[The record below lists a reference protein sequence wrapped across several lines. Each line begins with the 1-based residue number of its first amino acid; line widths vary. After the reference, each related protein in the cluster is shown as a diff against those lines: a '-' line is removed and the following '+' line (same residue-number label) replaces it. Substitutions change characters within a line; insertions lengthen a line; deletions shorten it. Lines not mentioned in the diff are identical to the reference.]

1 MAFDPNQHQKM
12 NQGQRRE
19 TLRYPSAE
27 QSYAQQASA
36 LQPQRRQTLGG
47 PSGEPSPAVS
57 RQRIPTAGG
66 PASQCAPPRSQPLQR
81 SQSSGGQSHHQSRHQ
96 SGHKQQRKQT
106 AGGPA
111 FPRPQP
117 QPLQRIETAGGPSS
131 EQKEAQQSQAT
142 QSQAAPASVSKSRRR
157 LMRSRTS
164 TPRAEVSG
172 APSQARQSGTSPTA
186 KVAQAPSQ
194 DIRSERG
201 TPPPPPPPSSSN
213 NSRAKPR
220 PSNHSQARPHPRGYR
235 PHPFNYYSQVRG
247 VDRRPMKLY
256 NTGCGVDYKSV
267 GKVPIKDHRLYVA
280 LLGTEAFEVLV
291 VVCNIYHSRNN
302 TIPNAYSMS
311 IEDICGI
318 FDCDLVDYQIAIPE
332 LYKRYAMRKNQL
344 YGRNA
349 ADFNPWL
356 IPEPEIRRFMS
367 FVSDVTSFKGFALFD
382 FDRDEDGRWYA
393 KLISSY
399 ESLIM
404 VQIVNSIHD
413 AMYYLRSFPGD
424 FFDSFVNAAAHDAS
438 FFVR

>member
-12 NQGQRRE
+12 NQG
-19 TLRYPSAE
+19 
-27 QSYAQQASA
+27 
-36 LQPQRRQTLGG
+36 QRRQTLGG

-66 PASQCAPPRSQPLQR
+66 PASQCAPPRSQPLRR

-142 QSQAAPASVSKSRRR
+142 QSQAALASVSKSRRR

-194 DIRSERG
+194 DMRSERG
-201 TPPPPPPPSSSN
+201 TPPPPPPPPSSSN

-235 PHPFNYYSQVRG
+235 PHPFNYYNQVRG
-247 VDRRPMKLY
+247 VDRRPIKLY

-349 ADFNPWL
+349 AALNPWL

-367 FVSDVTSFKGFALFD
+367 FVSDVTSFKGFALFN

-393 KLISSY
+393 KLIASY

-413 AMYYLRSFPGD
+413 AMDYLRSFPGD